1 MTSATQI
8 SFLDLNLGFC
18 DVRYQ
23 FFFIDD
29 FSNGSSLKIFLRIVH
44 LQIRKT
50 RISGFEVN
58 TCETA
63 VADDDD
69 GISVGPEEGNYTI

>member
-1 MTSATQI
+1 MSVV
-8 SFLDLNLGFC
+8 SG
-18 DVRYQ
+18 
-23 FFFIDD
+23 
-29 FSNGSSLKIFLRIVH
+29 
-44 LQIRKT
+44 
-50 RISGFEVN
+50 ISGFEVN